1 MSRAASSRY
10 HVNVSEVRPDGTT
23 KERFDGTCDAYVLG
37 VTQERNGELRVFT
50 DHDGSVRQRRRAIQS
65 LMVHVRATIG
75 LGR

>member
-1 MSRAASSRY
+1 MTPTASSRY

-37 VTQERNGELRVFT
+37 VAQERNGELRVFT
-50 DHDGSVRQRRRAIQS
+50 DHDGSVRHRRRAVQS
-65 LMVHVRATIG
+65 LVAHVRATIG